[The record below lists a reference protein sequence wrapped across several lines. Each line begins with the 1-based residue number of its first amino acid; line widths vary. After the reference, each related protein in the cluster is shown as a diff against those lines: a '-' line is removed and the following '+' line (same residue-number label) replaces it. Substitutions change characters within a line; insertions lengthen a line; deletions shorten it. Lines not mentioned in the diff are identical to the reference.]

1 MDKNKM
7 DYELKIL
14 QGNNKVEQEQSNLDK
29 ELEIEKQNIK

>member
-7 DYELKIL
+7 DYELKML